1 MSEDSKELYLIR
13 HAKSSWN
20 DPYET
25 DFDRPLNS
33 RGEGDAPEMGRR
45 LKSLG
50 VKPDLVIS
58 STAKRAKQT
67 AKKICKSIGYDVDA
81 IKWVE
86 KLYHCGP
93 VVFEEVLYEL
103 DDNISSVFIV
113 AHNPGITMFA
123 NSLTHNFFTE
133 NMPTCAVVGARF
145 SLKQWTDF
153 SIAEKQVHLY
163 EYPKKSL

>member
-1 MSEDSKELYLIR
+1 MSEGSKELYLIR
-13 HAKSSWN
+13 HAKSSWEG
-20 DPYET
+20 PYQT
-25 DFDRPLNS
+25 DFERPLND
-33 RGEGDAPEMGRR
+33 RGERDAPEMGKR

-50 VKPDLVIS
+50 IMPDLVIS

-67 AKKICKSIGYDVDA
+67 AKKICKSIGYNTDD
-81 IKWVE
+81 IKWIE

-103 DDNISSVFIV
+103 DDDVSSVFIV
-113 AHNPGITMFA
+113 AHNPGITSFA
-123 NSLTHNFFTE
+123 NSLSAKFFTE
-133 NMPTCAVVGARF
+133 NMATCAVVGSKF

-153 SIAEKQVHLY
+153 SIVEKQVHLY

>member
-1 MSEDSKELYLIR
+1 MSKDNKELYLIR
-13 HAKSSWN
+13 HAKSSWK
-20 DPYET
+20 DPYKT
-25 DFDRPLNS
+25 DFERVLNE
-33 RGEGDAPEMGRR
+33 RGEKDAPEMGKL
-45 LKSLG
+45 LKKRG
-50 VKPDLVIS
+50 IQPDLVIS

-67 AKKICKSIGYDVDA
+67 AKKICKSIGYDVDT

-103 DDNISSVFIV
+103 DSDISSVFIV
-113 AHNPGITMFA
+113 AHNPGITSFA
-123 NSLTHNFFTE
+123 NSLSHNFFTE
-133 NMPTCAVVGARF
+133 NMPTCAVVGAKF